1 MDEIQNESSIEHQDK
16 LKILV
21 LDDEESFTSD
31 MQNYLQK
38 AGFET
43 FIANTVDPAIEVLKN
58 YEIDLLIMCVRLPG
72 ANGLDIL
79 KQVKE
84 EYPRVEVIIASG
96 HGDIY
101 TAIKSF
107 RLGALDYLRK
117 PFSQS
122 ELQIALDRAVKI
134 INQKRGLPDR
144 KTT

>member
-1 MDEIQNESSIEHQDK
+1 MDEIQNESSIEHQDS

-31 MQNYLQK
+31 MQIYLQK

-43 FIANTVDPAIEVLKN
+43 FISNTVDPAIEVLKN
-58 YEIDLLIMCVRLPG
+58 YEIDLLIMCVRLTG

-122 ELQIALDRAVKI
+122 ELQIALDRAMKI
-134 INQKRGLPDR
+134 INQKRELTDR
-144 KTT
+144 KPS

>member
-1 MDEIQNESSIEHQDK
+1 MEMISK
-16 LKILV
+16 KIKV
-21 LDDEESFTSD
+21 LTIDDEQNFTEEIHE
-31 MQNYLQK
+31 YLQK
-38 AGFET
+38 TGFESYT
-43 FIANTVDPAIEVLKN
+43 ANTVRPGLAILKKN
-58 YEIDLLIMCVRLPG
+58 EIDLLILDIRLPG

-84 EYPRVEVIIASG
+84 EYPQVEVIIASG

-122 ELQIALDRAVKI
+122 ELQIALDRAMKI
-134 INQKRGLPDR
+134 INQKRELTDR
-144 KTT
+144 KPS